1 MTMTLNFADEIYRCP
16 TNKGIVAQ
24 EKTPKALSLAS
35 NQKDSFS
42 AKTRKTEEPPED
54 VKTVTAEKSSLLPT
68 IIAGVLGLSGLA
80 VGIYGLVENNRL
92 KDLLTKSEL
101 DEKRIKA
108 IEEKA
113 LKTLKTVEENLISS
127 NEFNDIFN
135 SVFSEVTGEGS
146 SIVLSPESE
155 ALLQR
160 SRQIHKRTTESLQRL
175 QETTQRLINDP
186 PVY

>member
-1 MTMTLNFADEIYRCP
+1 M
-16 TNKGIVAQ
+16 
-24 EKTPKALSLAS
+24 
-35 NQKDSFS
+35 
-42 AKTRKTEEPPED
+42 
-54 VKTVTAEKSSLLPT
+54 
-68 IIAGVLGLSGLA
+68 
-80 VGIYGLVENNRL
+80 VENNRL